1 MKYKYSTPVL
11 FEICDIGDFHEQEV
25 EFQQSSLGFEIEY
38 VQAHG
43 WVWLADRTWSM
54 ANRRTGASSS
64 RERKHRAA
72 LEEEESSARTSA
84 SDKSKD
90 DNNNWAS
97 NRDNDGIL

>member
-43 WVWLADRTWSM
+43 WVWLADRTDRGFIEQGEE
-54 ANRRTGASSS
+54 APS
-64 RERKHRAA
+64 RFGGGGVFC
-72 LEEEESSARTSA
+72 
-84 SDKSKD
+84 
-90 DNNNWAS
+90 S
-97 NRDNDGIL
+97 NFGI

>member
-43 WVWLADRTWSM
+43 WVWLADRT
-54 ANRRTGASSS
+54 
-64 RERKHRAA
+64 
-72 LEEEESSARTSA
+72 
-84 SDKSKD
+84 
-90 DNNNWAS
+90 
-97 NRDNDGIL
+97 